1 MRQKQAKE
9 KTLKQLVDNGDE
21 RIEVFEARK
30 NAKKRKRKIRKRVF
44 VVLILLVVGI
54 VGFLISPLAGIS
66 TITVSGN
73 QYLSAAQIRELA
85 GITEGSNFYFNP
97 GFIIANRVEGS
108 PIVNHATVTQ
118 NFGNRVEIVVEEFKP
133 LFWYSDKDGQKHIVI
148 TDQDGEKLLCTTDST
163 DASQENSESQN
174 NAESQTTTNTESVP
188 NKKDCLTEEEKTNRI
203 VQDIVVENE
212 FNTNGIPLATNLTEQ
227 QIVDLSQAM
236 SFVPESTRE
245 MISEINGTPTELDP
259 NLLTL
264 YMNDRNIVELEINK
278 VAKSLRNYK
287 SIVDKMNGQRI
298 KIKFLDKI
306 ALTSQ
311 I

>member
-30 NAKKRKRKIRKRVF
+30 KAKKRKRKIRKRVF

-54 VGFLISPLAGIS
+54 IGFLISPLAAIS

-73 QYLSAAQIRELA
+73 QYLTAADIRELA

-97 GFIIANRVEGS
+97 GFIVSSRIESS
-108 PIVNHATVTQ
+108 PIINHASVTQ

-133 LFWYSDKDGQKHIVI
+133 LFWYTKDEQKHIVI
-148 TDQDGEKLLCTTDST
+148 TDQDGEKLLCTTEPS
-163 DASQENSESQN
+163 DASQQNSESQSN
-174 NAESQTTTNTESVP
+174 NDNQTATSTETTA

-203 VQDIVVENE
+203 VRDVIVDND
-212 FNTNGIPLATNLTEQ
+212 FNTNGIPLATNLTDQ

-245 MISEINGTPTELDP
+245 MISEINGTPTDLDP